1 MKLNLDDEYKASEFY
16 ADVSIVMLVLGIF
29 AWILFV

>member
-1 MKLNLDDEYKASEFY
+1 MKLDLDEEYPASEFW